1 MATTLVGRLRFL
13 GPLVLALLLTTVG
26 VRTYLQYQPLPST
39 RTTDKPPTIVYIKPK
54 TGVQE
59 IAQLLREAGV
69 IRTPWVFLVMAY
81 LQGSLTRLQA
91 GEYEF
96 TASMSLLEILHRL
109 ESGRILTHQVTIP
122 EGFTALDIAQLLAT
136 ERLADADRFMALVKD
151 AKFAER
157 LGLPV
162 GGLEGYLFPDTYRL
176 SRGMPEEDI
185 IRTMVARLR
194 EVLPSDLEVRAEKL
208 NLDAHG
214 VITLASLIEKEAKL
228 DGERPLVS
236 GVFYNRLRRNMP
248 LQSDPTT
255 VYGAANSRRRIT
267 TIDLQRKTP
276 YNTYLKA
283 GLPPGPIANPG
294 LASIRAALNP
304 ARVNFLYFVAKNDGS
319 HFFSR
324 TLEQH
329 MEAVRNY
336 QIRGKDPDGH
346 S

>member
-1 MATTLVGRLRFL
+1 MATTLARRLRFL
-13 GPLVLALLLTTVG
+13 GPLIVALILTTIG
-26 VRTYLQYQPLPST
+26 VRTYLQFQPSISAGVTDRPS
-39 RTTDKPPTIVYIKPK
+39 TIVYIKPK

-59 IAQLLREAGV
+59 IAQLLQEAGV
-69 IRTPWVFLVMAY
+69 IRNPWLFLALAY

-96 TASMSLLEILHRL
+96 TSSMSLPEILHRL
-109 ESGRILTHQVTIP
+109 ETGRIFTHQVTIP
-122 EGFTALDIAQLLAT
+122 EGFTALDIAQLLAS
-136 ERLADADRFMALVKD
+136 ERLADAERFMALVKD
-151 AKFAER
+151 ARFADR

-162 GGLEGYLFPDTYRL
+162 AGLEGYLFPDTYRL
-176 SRGMPEEDI
+176 SRGTPEEEI
-185 IRTMVARLR
+185 IRTMVARFR
-194 EVLPSDLEVRAEKL
+194 EVLPSDFEVQAERL

-228 DGERPLVS
+228 DSERPLVS
-236 GVFYNRLRRNMP
+236 GVFYNRLRRNIP
-248 LQSDPTT
+248 LQSDPTAI
-255 VYGAANSRRRIT
+255 YGAANSRRRIT

-304 ARVNFLYFVAKNDGS
+304 ARVDFLYFVAKNDGS

-329 MEAVRNY
+329 VEAVRNY
-336 QIRGKDPDGH
+336 QMKGKGPDGR